1 MTIGERI
8 KCVRTEKGFTQQ
20 KFADALGL
28 KRNTVGGYE
37 IGTVVPSDRTIID
50 ICDKF
55 HVNEDWLRFGEGE
68 IFEERTREEEIAE
81 FMGELIDG
89 PNNFKKRLVS
99 VLANLDE
106 DGWQLLAD
114 MAEKL
119 AREAEEEQKKNPGQ
133 E

>member
-1 MTIGERI
+1 MNSRINTIRKQVGLTQEEFGKRLNLSRNYVWMLERGER
-8 KCVRTEKGFTQQ
+8 E
-20 KFADALGL
+20 
-28 KRNTVGGYE
+28 
-37 IGTVVPSDRTIID
+37 PSDRTVMD

-55 HVNEDWLRFGEGE
+55 RVNESWLRFGEGE

-106 DGWQLLAD
+106 GGWQLLAD

>member
-1 MTIGERI
+1 METINTRVSRLIVELGITKTAFANKLKVSQAFVSQICSGDSGISER
-8 KCVRTEKGFTQQ
+8 T
-20 KFADALGL
+20 LH
-28 KRNTVGGYE
+28 
-37 IGTVVPSDRTIID
+37 S

-55 HVNEDWLRFGEGE
+55 HVNESWLRFGEGE

-106 DGWQLLAD
+106 EQWELLEAV
-114 MAEKL
+114 AL
-119 AREAEEEQKKNPGQ
+119 RLAEEEKQKENPGQ

>member
-1 MTIGERI
+1 MNSRINTIRKQVGLTQEEFGKRLNLSRNYVWMLERGER
-8 KCVRTEKGFTQQ
+8 E
-20 KFADALGL
+20 
-28 KRNTVGGYE
+28 
-37 IGTVVPSDRTIID
+37 PSDRTVMD

-55 HVNEDWLRFGEGE
+55 RVNESWLRYGEGE

-89 PNNFKKRLVS
+89 PNNFKKRLIS

-106 DGWQLLAD
+106 DGWELLEA
-114 MAEKL
+114 MALKL
-119 AREAEEEQKKNPGQ
+119 AEEEAQKQKENPGQ